1 MGTMRCGAAGAAL
14 ALLAA
19 AACGTGGGAGAGK
32 VIPAG
37 EAAALAARADTVA
50 TDLAAGACDQALAE
64 ARALQTDLGALAVPA
79 AVRDQAVAGAARL
92 AGAITCAPPVTATT
106 ATVPGLVVTP
116 VPAKGRKHKGG
127 HGGED

>member
-1 MGTMRCGAAGAAL
+1 MQWVGAGVAL
-14 ALLAA
+14 ALLTG
-19 AACGTGGGAGAGK
+19 ACGGGGGAGADR
-32 VIPAG
+32 VIPAD
-37 EAAALAARADTVA
+37 AAATLAARADTVA
-50 TDLAAGACDQALAE
+50 ADLAGGACDQALAE
-64 ARALQTDLGALAVPA
+64 ARSLQTDLGTLAVPA

-106 ATVPGLVVTP
+106 ATVPGLIVTP